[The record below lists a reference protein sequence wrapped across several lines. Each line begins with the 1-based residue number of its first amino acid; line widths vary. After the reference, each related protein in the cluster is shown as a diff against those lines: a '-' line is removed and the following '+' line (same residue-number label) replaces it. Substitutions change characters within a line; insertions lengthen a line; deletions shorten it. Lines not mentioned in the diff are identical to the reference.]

1 MSRIEPNDTSEGIQ
15 RKSIKIIVMLK
26 LDRRIRV
33 CISNQCIHLMI
44 RREKSFEKFCSYRFG
59 REAEFIVA
67 VFLKAKGWK
76 LNISKGSRGPADII
90 AIRDPLRWLIQIKSS
105 NLIPR
110 IKGYEIRRLAE
121 VAEFVGASAVIATL
135 QPSFTVMFEEIEIG
149 NPNLANGVYLI
160 GDYSLIFYL
169 LPDFSRL
176 IL

>member
-1 MSRIEPNDTSEGIQ
+1 
-15 RKSIKIIVMLK
+15 MLK
-26 LDRRIRV
+26 LDGRIWV
-33 CISNQCIHLMI
+33 SISNQCMHLMI
-44 RREKSFEKFCSYRFG
+44 RGEKSFEKFCSYRFG

-90 AIRDPLRWLIQIKSS
+90 AFRDPIKWLIQVKSS

-135 QPSFTVMFEEIEIG
+135 QPSFTVMFEEVETG
-149 NPNLANGVYLI
+149 SPDLANGVYHI

-169 LPDFSRL
+169 LPAFSRL